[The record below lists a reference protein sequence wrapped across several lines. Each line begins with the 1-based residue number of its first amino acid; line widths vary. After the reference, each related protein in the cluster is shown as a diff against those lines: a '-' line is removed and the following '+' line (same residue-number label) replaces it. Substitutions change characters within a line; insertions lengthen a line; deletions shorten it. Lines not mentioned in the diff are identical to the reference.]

1 MMFDGEIALCILS
14 AINVG
19 KIRELDDLEEL
30 CDLAVR
36 GLEEL
41 IDYQEYPVRAAEL
54 QQSLVD
60 PWELVIL
67 VLHITLQNME

>member
-1 MMFDGEIALCILS
+1 MISMERLHFVFLS

-19 KIRELDDLEEL
+19 KIRSDDELEEL

-41 IDYQEYPVRAAEL
+41 IDYQRYPVKAAE
-54 QQSLVD
+54 
-60 PWELVIL
+60 IRYKG
-67 VLHITLQNME
+67 T